1 MQKFLDDF
9 KALTE
14 KAVNLL
20 YMCILCAK
28 SKVPWLF
35 YGCVGSTGFYD
46 SVCNKNVISND
57 NIALK
62 SSLME
67 VFILFKM

>member
-20 YMCILCAK
+20 YMCILCTK
-28 SKVPWLF
+28 SKVIWLKLEERLIIF
-35 YGCVGSTGFYD
+35 MPIFKYHDYFMDVLEVPASKTL
-46 SVCNKNVISND
+46 SVIR
-57 NIALK
+57 I
-62 SSLME
+62 
-67 VFILFKM
+67 

>member
-28 SKVPWLF
+28 SNSRSFGWILKKDLLF
-35 YGCVGSTGFYD
+35 VMPIFKYHDYFMDVLEVQASTTV
-46 SVCNKNVISND
+46 SVIR
-57 NIALK
+57 
-62 SSLME
+62 M
-67 VFILFKM
+67 